1 MFAVATMTSGSAEVS
16 HVIERLQSLSAR
28 GETTPELFQALAAI
42 AGHNLLAPNIPAA
55 RSACVQMIERAE
67 AVPWGGII
75 ALMGRAL
82 LGGCQLVQGEIAASM
97 ANLERAM
104 ELPQITGVSPFDLG
118 IIAAA
123 DAGSASCLLGR
134 PSQGRDMTR
143 AALDLAE
150 SRQHDP
156 TIVHVVLRG
165 LRVAATLRDEALLE
179 AYAARIAP
187 LPEQLRAIWGPWSE
201 IAYGLLECH
210 RGHADGA
217 ERMLRGRDALLSA
230 DAPGYH
236 EQRAQ
241 FLAMGLLR
249 VGRHDEADVILAD
262 ALAVIP
268 QTGVC
273 YHEAELRGLRAEIL
287 LARRAQQ
294 RRGTKKWHE
303 LAAEAEAGFREAHEV
318 ARHQGAKWWELRIAV
333 SLARLLS
340 EGERAVEGC
349 ELLRQVFEEFE
360 EGFELPDLRAAR
372 ALLDA

>member
-1 MFAVATMTSGSAEVS
+1 
-16 HVIERLQSLSAR
+16 
-28 GETTPELFQALAAI
+28 
-42 AGHNLLAPNIPAA
+42 
-55 RSACVQMIERAE
+55 
-67 AVPWGGII
+67 
-75 ALMGRAL
+75 
-82 LGGCQLVQGEIAASM
+82 M
-97 ANLERAM
+97 A
-104 ELPQITGVSPFDLG
+104 LPQITALSPFDLAV
-118 IIAAA
+118 IAAA
-123 DAGSASCLLGR
+123 DAGSAYCLLGR
-134 PSQGRDMTR
+134 PSRGRDMTR

-150 SRQHDP
+150 SRQHEP

-165 LRVAATLRDEALLE
+165 LRVAATLRDDALLE

-210 RGHADGA
+210 RGRDEGAD
-217 ERMLRGRDALLSA
+217 RMLRGRDALLSA

-236 EQRAQ
+236 EQRAH

-249 VGRHDEADVILAD
+249 VGRHDEADVILAE

-294 RRGTKKWHE
+294 RRGSKKWDA
-303 LAAEAEAGFREAHEV
+303 LAAEAEAGFREAQQV
-318 ARHQGAKWWELRIAV
+318 ARHQGAKWWELRIAL

-340 EGERAVEGC
+340 EGERATEGR
-349 ELLRQVFEEFE
+349 ELLRQVFDEFD

-372 ALLDA
+372 ALLEA